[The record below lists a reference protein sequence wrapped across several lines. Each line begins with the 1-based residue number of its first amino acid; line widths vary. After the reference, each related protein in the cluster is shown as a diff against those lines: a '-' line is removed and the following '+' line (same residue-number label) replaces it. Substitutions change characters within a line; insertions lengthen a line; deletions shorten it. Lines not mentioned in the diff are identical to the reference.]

1 MSRSQTVRTT
11 VDESV
16 LVRRHL
22 QFAWW
27 SLLCFLTLGIM
38 LEAMHGL
45 KVGWYLESAFQTR
58 RLMLTL
64 GHAHGTL
71 LALVHAMFAASVF
84 ALPVDTKKW
93 RRWASPCL
101 MGASV
106 LLPSGFFLGGI
117 FIYDGDPG
125 LGIFLVPL
133 GASFLFVGVFLAAL
147 AVTLNKPPVEIGA
160 DDRIKKKRGGKIK
173 DPSTAPPQKTE
184 G

>member
-1 MSRSQTVRTT
+1 MSSSQTTQT
-11 VDESV
+11 PAHDSP

-38 LEAMHGL
+38 LEAMHGF
-45 KVGWYLESAFQTR
+45 KVGWYLEPAFQTR

-71 LALVHAMFAASVF
+71 LALVHAAFAASVF
-84 ALPVDTKKW
+84 ALPGDAKGW
-93 RRWASPCL
+93 RRWSSPCL

-106 LLPSGFFLGGI
+106 LLPGGFFLGGI

-133 GASFLFVGVFLAAL
+133 GAVLLFVGVLLAAL
-147 AVTLNKPPVEIGA
+147 AITSNN
-160 DDRIKKKRGGKIK
+160 RWR
-173 DPSTAPPQKTE
+173 
-184 G
+184 